1 MLSLSLNFNINERVG
16 HNPPS
21 NLSNSVFLAVCLPW
35 PKGLFHLAQCQWGK
49 RLIIGPLSKN
59 HSQH

>member
-49 RLIIGPLSKN
+49 RLIGPLSKD